1 MKEWSP
7 VIVFIACLAALRVAS
22 KQNEHRRSV
31 VAEKT
36 PCIRIGVRV
45 HGAFS
50 ATAEHLV
57 VCPLWGGKY
66 LTLNSYQKYRKL
78 TNTHARETQGENYDV
93 HVQINF
99 GSQLSLFQTML
110 AVKIKLNPYH
120 GLKLSVYKVSKCC

>member
-1 MKEWSP
+1 VAGVKQWSL

-66 LTLNSYQKYRKL
+66 LTLNFNSDPDPQR
-78 TNTHARETQGENYDV
+78 QGEIKEMLTV
-93 HVQINF
+93 IAFINLYSCRF
-99 GSQLSLFQTML
+99 HSNLFDCWFTSCTTEN
-110 AVKIKLNPYH
+110 AV
-120 GLKLSVYKVSKCC
+120 